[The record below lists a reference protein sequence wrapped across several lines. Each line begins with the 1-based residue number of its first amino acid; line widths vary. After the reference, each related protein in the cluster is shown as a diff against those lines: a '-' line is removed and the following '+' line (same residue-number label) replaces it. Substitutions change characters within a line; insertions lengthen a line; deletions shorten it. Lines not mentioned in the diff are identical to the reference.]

1 QVFLNLVKNALE
13 ASGGT
18 GEIAIATRLDARFHI
33 RRGTGRERSLSVL
46 VEDSGPGIPEE
57 HQAQLFSP
65 FFSTK
70 PRGSGLGL
78 AVCHR
83 IISEHGGTIAH
94 EPRLPRGAAFR
105 VTLPVSE
112 DDGSDAGR

>member
-1 QVFLNLVKNALE
+1 MHLRGEQVQ
-13 ASGGT
+13 
-18 GEIAIATRLDARFHI
+18 
-33 RRGTGRERSLSVL
+33 LS
-46 VEDSGPGIPEE
+46 SR
-57 HQAQLFSP
+57 A

-83 IISEHGGTIAH
+83 IVTEHGGTIGH
-94 EPRLPRGAAFR
+94 EARPGGGTCFR

-112 DDGSDAGR
+112 SDGDRAS